1 MFIDGQGCTVS
12 TTDYQLLV
20 DNGARLC
27 IYNLNLRLG
36 KTSFGLKWKYVGD
49 DEPAGRELT
58 NTQLVNALRNKT
70 TFTQVQWDSFG
81 IKDLRSDDFVG
92 IPLTGHAFYF
102 YQPIA
107 IGKVCAPYLNLLTD
121 TLSCAILV

>member
-49 DEPAGRELT
+49 DRPAGRELT
-58 NTQLVNALRNKT
+58 NAKLVNALRSKT
-70 TFTQVQWDSFG
+70 TFTQVEWDSFG
-81 IKDLRSDDFVG
+81 IKDLHIDDFVRTSS
-92 IPLTGHAFYF
+92 IYF
-102 YQPIA
+102 YQPIQC
-107 IGKVCAPYLNLLTD
+107 KVCAPYLNLLTD
-121 TLSCAILV
+121 TLSCAIIV